1 MQNLT
6 HILNSC
12 MISLCG
18 QFLIGTL
25 SISSL
30 DFQVHNS
37 TESVNP
43 PTLPKEKVTTNC
55 KENASALSQPKTPEI
70 QTFWSGTKE
79 MREIK

>member
-1 MQNLT
+1 
-6 HILNSC
+6 

-18 QFLIGTL
+18 QFLIATL

-30 DFQVHNS
+30 DFPVYNS
-37 TESVNP
+37 IESVNP
-43 PTLPKEKVTTNC
+43 PTLPKETVTTNC
-55 KENASALSQPKTPEI
+55 KENASALFQPNTPEF